1 MDNAMKLGYLAV
13 ETARAP
19 AWREFCARMLGLP
32 GPCENPDGSAGYR
45 LDGATQR
52 LIVAPGKRDDLLA
65 VGLECASEPA
75 LERCVERV
83 ARAGV
88 VVEEASAALRASR
101 RVGRLMRF
109 RDPAGNWIELFTGL
123 EVAQTAFESEAFP
136 SGFEVGDLGIGHA
149 ALICRDVAAAEQFY
163 VGVLGFGV
171 SERLRTRIGGFDV
184 RGVFLHCNR
193 RHHSLALFNLPL
205 RRRLHHF
212 MMQARDFNSVGR
224 AFERAQQL
232 RVPLSLSL
240 GQHADPDGTFSFYG
254 VTPSG
259 FEFEV
264 GAGSHEIDPA
274 TFVEVQ
280 SGTASTWGHKPTA
293 RLKFQT
299 LGGVIAAHAQK
310 AFGGFG

>member
-1 MDNAMKLGYLAV
+1 MDNAMKLGYLVV
-13 ETARAP
+13 ETARAR
-19 AWREFCARMLGLP
+19 AWREFCDRMLGLP
-32 GPCENPDGSAGYR
+32 GPCENPDGSEGYR
-45 LDGATQR
+45 LDGASQR
-52 LIVAPGKRDDLLA
+52 FILVPGTRDDLLA
-65 VGLECASEPA
+65 VGLEFASEA
-75 LERCVERV
+75 GLERCIERV
-83 ARAGV
+83 ASSGV
-88 VVEEASAALRASR
+88 FVEEASAALRASR
-101 RVGRLMRF
+101 RVGRLVRF
-109 RDPAGNWIELFTGL
+109 KDPAGNWIELFTRL
-123 EVAQTAFESEAFP
+123 ELAQTPFESKAFP

-149 ALICRDVAAAEQFY
+149 ALICRDVALAEQFY
-163 VGVLGFGV
+163 IDVLGFGV
-171 SERLRTRIGGFDV
+171 SERLHTRIGGFDV

-212 MMQARDFNSVGR
+212 MMQAHDFNSVGR

-274 TFVEVQ
+274 TFVAVQ
-280 SGTASTWGHKPTA
+280 SDTPSTWGHKPTA

-299 LGGVIAAHAQK
+299 LGGIIAAHAQK
-310 AFGGFG
+310 AFGSFG